1 MGLAGVGAASFIGL
15 KSADADDEDTETLE
29 HDELT
34 QESSIDLLHH
44 VHTPEDGAYS
54 AATAATVPSDGSAE
68 GWGDDILNET
78 MQDFED
84 ANEGLVEQ
92 PDDTEATVSPLW
104 LDDPIADDTD
114 TGSSTDFSL
123 TDWISERSGSEILD
137 YSSTSESLMLIW
149 DDTQSDADEPK
160 VDVAPDPD
168 DPEVM
173 QVSMNG
179 ENVAEVYGDTEMD
192 ASDLTLIPLSSAI
205 IIGLAPALANMR
217 PQSRAV

>member
-44 VHTPEDGAYS
+44 VHTSEDGVFS
-54 AATAATVPSDGSAE
+54 AATAATVPSDGIAE

-84 ANEGLVEQ
+84 ANEGSVEQ

-114 TGSSTDFSL
+114 TGSSSDFSL
-123 TDWISERSGSEILD
+123 TDWISERSGSEVLD

-217 PQSRAV
+217 PQSRAI

>member
-44 VHTPEDGAYS
+44 VHTPEDGAFS
-54 AATAATVPSDGSAE
+54 AATATTNPSDDIAE

-84 ANEGLVEQ
+84 ANEGSVEQ